1 MLVTHLLPFKPL
13 WLLGVTGGNKVTSG
27 LRDPRKK
34 KTIHCSQHPCIHLS
48 GALDPPVT
56 LLPLVTSLWDKAF
69 TGNKGVTG
77 ACYLLGK
84 ARAKAA

>member
-13 WLLGVTGGNKVTSG
+13 CLLVVTGGNKVTSG

-34 KTIHCSQHPCIHLS
+34 NAFCIPQRSCMHLS
-48 GALDPPVT
+48 GAIDSPVT
-56 LLPLVTSLWDKAF
+56 LLPLVTSLWHKAS
-69 TGNKGVTG
+69 TGNKGVTR

-84 ARAKAA
+84 GKIKSG

>member
-13 WLLGVTGGNKVTSG
+13 CLLGVTGGNKVTSG

-34 KTIHCSQHPCIHLS
+34 KSLTAHNIHAYIYRELI
-48 GALDPPVT
+48 DPPVT

-84 ARAKAA
+84 TRAKAA